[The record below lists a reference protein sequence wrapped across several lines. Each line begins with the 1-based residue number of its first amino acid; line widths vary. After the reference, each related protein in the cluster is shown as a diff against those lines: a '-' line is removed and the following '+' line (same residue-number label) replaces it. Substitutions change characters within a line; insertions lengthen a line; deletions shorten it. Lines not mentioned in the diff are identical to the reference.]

1 MVTYEDRPGA
11 ERKLWKDTRV
21 LQSHRSKS
29 QPLKGN
35 ESSAWPTPTL
45 GGRKQLVS
53 QGRRQRRKSL
63 QRRLSTRMVQ
73 KRKAQGELCKSVVL
87 NAPQKSKEMIPEKA
101 PWMRRLED
109 DGHEKKK
116 KAS

>member
-35 ESSAWPTPTL
+35 EPSAWATPSL
-45 GGRKQLVS
+45 GGRKQQGS

-73 KRKAQGELCKSVVL
+73 KRKAQEGALQISSIKCPPKIQVNDPRENTVDE
-87 NAPQKSKEMIPEKA
+87 AI
-101 PWMRRLED
+101 RR
-109 DGHEKKK
+109 
-116 KAS
+116 